1 MSTLMILLSISFLEW
16 YVIDKFK
23 VIWSNF
29 NFRSYITIAVSII
42 LSLFLV
48 FSLGLDILVALG
60 LVEIVSLAGQL
71 MTVLILSSGS
81 SAVAEIIEH
90 FERK

>member
-1 MSTLMILLSISFLEW
+1 MTTLMILLSISFLEW

-23 VIWSNF
+23 TFWSSLEC
-29 NFRSYITIAVSII
+29 RSYITMALSII

-60 LVEIVSLAGQL
+60 LMEIVSIAGQL
-71 MTVLILSSGS
+71 MTVLVLSSGS